1 MNGNKLFV
9 WVRNM
14 EDMVK
19 MKWTGGI
26 GQDRFIDMKNVH
38 ICIVGYMYPI
48 STVVPFMHG
57 HLFQLANDVIDGP

>member
-48 STVVPFMHG
+48 STVVPFMHD